1 MPEGRAEVSSG
12 SSRLDLWRHLSETQ
26 TSAGL
31 TASDKWEP
39 VKAKQLTLSTLIPN
53 ERAPTHTHAEAHTR
67 AGWGPVSHVRRLDG
81 LRQQSHTFSAGGSQG
96 ATPQHS
102 IHPYDR
108 SEPERRRERNSAL
121 RTDFYTF
128 LFVAEV
134 WKKLSKES
142 SAGPVCHHAALGLVK
157 VQFRTWRA
165 TWHGTLRA
173 QNDASLDVSASESTE
188 SAMEIESDVLLK
200 AIGTLIRSK
209 GQSFV

>member
-53 ERAPTHTHAEAHTR
+53 ERAPTHTHAHGAHWSTHTG
-67 AGWGPVSHVRRLDG
+67 GWGPVSHVRRLDG
-81 LRQQSHTFSAGGSQG
+81 LGQQSHTFSAGGSQG

-108 SEPERRRERNSAL
+108 SETEREELCAKDWFLHVLVRGWGVKKAVRREQCRPCLPPSRSWTWAIPRPLGARRGTGDYACWMMHRSTLTPPNRL
-121 RTDFYTF
+121 KVR
-128 LFVAEV
+128 
-134 WKKLSKES
+134 WK
-142 SAGPVCHHAALGLVK
+142 
-157 VQFRTWRA
+157 
-165 TWHGTLRA
+165 
-173 QNDASLDVSASESTE
+173 
-188 SAMEIESDVLLK
+188 
-200 AIGTLIRSK
+200 
-209 GQSFV
+209 